1 MTRRTAIVTGAN
13 RGIGLAIAE
22 ALAASGFDILAADL
36 APAASSELQAG
47 VERNNGRLAYQ
58 PFDLS
63 DLSTH
68 AAIIEAGEK
77 EFATIDCLVNN
88 AGMASPVRGDLL
100 DLKPENFDKILDVN
114 LRGTVFLSQA
124 VARAMLAAPAKPGRS
139 IITITSVSAEFASP
153 ERPDYCVSKAGLSM
167 WVKNLALRLA
177 ADGIS
182 VFEVRPGIIR
192 TDMTAAATE
201 KYDGLIGEGLVPSL
215 RWGEASDVGQ
225 AVATLAAGT
234 LGFATG
240 SILNVDGALSVRRL

>member
-1 MTRRTAIVTGAN
+1 MTRRAAIVTGAS

-36 APAASSELQAG
+36 APAASDGLRAG
-47 VERNNGRLAYQ
+47 IERNGGRLAYQ
-58 PFDLS
+58 SFDLG

-68 AAIIEAGEK
+68 AGVLETAGK
-77 EFATIDCLVNN
+77 EFGAVDCLVNN
-88 AGMASPVRGDLL
+88 AGVASPVRGDLL
-100 DLKPENFDKILDVN
+100 ELTPENFDKVLDVN

-124 VARAMLAAPAKPGRS
+124 VAGAMLTASARPGRS

-177 ADGIS
+177 ADGIA

-201 KYDGLIGEGLVPSL
+201 KYDGLIGEGLVPAR
-215 RWGEASDVGQ
+215 RWGEATDVGL

>member
-1 MTRRTAIVTGAN
+1 MTRRSAIVTGAN
-13 RGIGLAIAE
+13 RGIGLSIAE

-36 APAASSELQAG
+36 APSPSEDLQAG
-47 VERNNGRLAYQ
+47 VERNNGRLAYN

-68 AAIIEAGEK
+68 TGVIEAAEK
-77 EFATIDCLVNN
+77 EFGSIDCLVNN

-100 DLKPENFDKILDVN
+100 HLKPENFDRVLFVN

-124 VARAMLAAPAKPGRS
+124 VARAMLAAPPKQGRS

-167 WVKNLALRLA
+167 WLKNLALRLA
-177 ADGIS
+177 ADGIA

-192 TDMTAAATE
+192 TDMTSAAAE
-201 KYDGLIGEGLVPSL
+201 KYDGLIAEGLVPSR
-215 RWGEASDVGQ
+215 RWGEAADVGL

-240 SILNVDGALSVRRL
+240 SVLNVDGALSVRRL